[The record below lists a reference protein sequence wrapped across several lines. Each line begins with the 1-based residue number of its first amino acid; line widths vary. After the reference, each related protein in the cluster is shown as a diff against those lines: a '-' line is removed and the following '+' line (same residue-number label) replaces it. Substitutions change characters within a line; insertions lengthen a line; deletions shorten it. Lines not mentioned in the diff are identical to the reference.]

1 MGGEAISQWNM
12 YRQRQGQLDNVALR
26 QAELANGDLAGM
38 LDGVRQFALAAAQVP
53 EVHSAGPACEERL
66 ASLQHGLMAYRF
78 LAVYRPSGRLL
89 CASCVGRTLCYADG
103 STGA

>member
-38 LDGVRQFALAAAQVP
+38 LDGVRQFALAVAQVP
-53 EVHSAGPACEERL
+53 EVHSAGVRGTAGKLATRPDGLSVPRGLPAVR
-66 ASLQHGLMAYRF
+66 AIA
-78 LAVYRPSGRLL
+78 L
-89 CASCVGRTLCYADG
+89 CLVCGPDVMLR
-103 STGA
+103 